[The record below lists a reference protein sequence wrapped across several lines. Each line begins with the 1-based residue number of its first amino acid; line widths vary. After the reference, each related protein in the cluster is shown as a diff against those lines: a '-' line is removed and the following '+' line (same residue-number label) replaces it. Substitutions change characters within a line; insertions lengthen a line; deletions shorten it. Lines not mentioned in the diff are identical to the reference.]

1 MPLPPELLQRLQ
13 QLVEEAEAKLTQL
26 DEDIDKARLAGI
38 ATAELEKR
46 QRWLK
51 DRVSKIKAAYL

>member
-1 MPLPPELLQRLQ
+1 MPLPPELLKRLQ
-13 QLVEEAEAKLTQL
+13 QLVEEAEAKLSQL

-38 ATAELEKR
+38 DTTELEKR
-46 QRWLK
+46 QRRLK